1 MSEKYTILIS
11 EKQAFWVLSM
21 FKRLDRISMV
31 IHGTPMELKPEC
43 EEFRER
49 LRKELK
55 NLEGKIKEREE

>member
-21 FKRLDRISMV
+21 FKRLDNV
-31 IHGTPMELKPEC
+31 NKAIHGTPIKLKPEC
-43 EEFRER
+43 EEFRDR

-55 NLEGKIKEREE
+55 GFEGKKKESEE